1 MTDTKRSADDPV
13 SDSVATPVQKVVV
26 VDGSLDMLGGLE
38 MMLHARRYQML
49 FAQSSDLAYS
59 QIKKVR
65 PNLVVLCGGIEELD
79 GSQLLTMLKLD
90 PDTRGIPML
99 SYTPDRKDRDGSQLL
114 TMLKLDPDTR
124 GIPLLS
130 YGPDR
135 REPDPD
141 ADLWRLDEDED
152 MLTPAHPALRMN

>member
-1 MTDTKRSADDPV
+1 MTDTKRSADDPS
-13 SDSVATPVQKVVV
+13 SDSVSTPVQKVVV

-38 MMLHARRYQML
+38 TMLHARRYQML

-90 PDTRGIPML
+90 PDTRGIPLL
-99 SYTPDRKDRDGSQLL
+99 SYTPDRKDRDL
-114 TMLKLDPDTR
+114 
-124 GIPLLS
+124 
-130 YGPDR
+130 
-135 REPDPD
+135 D
-141 ADLWRLDEDED
+141 ADLLRLAEEED
-152 MLTPAHPALRMN
+152 MLIPGYPALRMN

>member
-1 MTDTKRSADDPV
+1 MTDTKRLAEESGP
-13 SDSVATPVQKVVV
+13 DSPATPVQKVVV
-26 VDGSLDMLGGLE
+26 VDGGIEMLHGLE
-38 MMLHARRYQML
+38 TMLHARRYQML

-59 QIKKVR
+59 QIKKVQ
-65 PNLVVLCGGIEELD
+65 PNLVVLCGGIE
-79 GSQLLTMLKLD
+79 
-90 PDTRGIPML
+90 
-99 SYTPDRKDRDGSQLL
+99 DRDGSQLL